1 MSPRSSVAPM
11 MASGTA
17 SAVKLL
23 VATLAF
29 AGAYLGV
36 EATYGTP
43 ARIPAGA
50 AAQAPVR
57 TVELSSRSMPATEQF
72 EATERVRA
80 TERVSAAGRV
90 PAADKITDKTAD
102 KATDKTADKVT
113 GKVTDKVAAS
123 GTVTVSALDALGPC
137 DRPYQARSVVDND
150 DPRATVSYGWRLER
164 WSPGTRRWQTYLGT
178 GSGFSGGSQTVEW
191 QPRIVN
197 NPGWYRVVLSV
208 SGDIPLRSEKFLV
221 GC

>member
-11 MASGTA
+11 VASGTA

-23 VATLAF
+23 IATLAF

-43 ARIPAGA
+43 ARVPAGA

-57 TVELSSRSMPATEQF
+57 TVELSSRSMPATEQ
-72 EATERVRA
+72 VP
-80 TERVSAAGRV
+80 AAGRV
-90 PAADKITDKTAD
+90 PAADKITDKA
-102 KATDKTADKVT
+102 
-113 GKVTDKVAAS
+113 TDKVAAR

-178 GSGFSGGSQTVEW
+178 GSGFGGESQTVEW

-208 SGDIPLRSEKFLV
+208 SGDTPLRSEKFLV
-221 GC
+221 SC

>member
-11 MASGTA
+11 VASGTA

-36 EATYGTP
+36 EATHGTQ

-57 TVELSSRSMPATEQF
+57 TVELSSRSMPATE
-72 EATERVRA
+72 RVPAA
-80 TERVSAAGRV
+80 TERVSATSEV
-90 PAADKITDKTAD
+90 PAAGTVTAP
-102 KATDKTADKVT
+102 
-113 GKVTDKVAAS
+113 
-123 GTVTVSALDALGPC
+123 GTVTVSVLDALGPC
-137 DRPYQARSVVDND
+137 DRLYQVRSVVGND

-178 GSGFSGGSQTVEW
+178 GSGFGGESQTVEW

-208 SGDIPLRSEKFLV
+208 SGDAPLRSKKFLV
-221 GC
+221 SC

>member
-11 MASGTA
+11 VASGTA

-36 EATYGTP
+36 EATHGTQ

-57 TVELSSRSMPATEQF
+57 TVELSSRSMPVTEQVP
-72 EATERVRA
+72 AA
-80 TERVSAAGRV
+80 TERVSATSEV
-90 PAADKITDKTAD
+90 PAAGAVTAP
-102 KATDKTADKVT
+102 
-113 GKVTDKVAAS
+113 

-137 DRPYQARSVVDND
+137 DRPYQVRSVVHND
-150 DPRATVSYGWRLER
+150 EPRAAVSYGWRLER

-178 GSGFSGGSQTVEW
+178 GSGFGGESQTVEW

-208 SGDIPLRSEKFLV
+208 SGDAPLRSERFLV
-221 GC
+221 SC

>member
-1 MSPRSSVAPM
+1 MSPRSSVAPV

-17 SAVKLL
+17 SVVKLL
-23 VATLAF
+23 IATLAF

-43 ARIPAGA
+43 ARTPADA

-72 EATERVRA
+72 PAT

-90 PAADKITDKTAD
+90 PAADKITDKAAD
-102 KATDKTADKVT
+102 KATDK
-113 GKVTDKVAAS
+113 VAAP

-137 DRPYQARSVVDND
+137 DRPYQAQSVVDND

-178 GSGFSGGSQTVEW
+178 GSGFGGESQTVEW

-208 SGDIPLRSEKFLV
+208 SGDAPLRSEKFLV
-221 GC
+221 SC